1 MTGGT
6 YTFTYLAPVWLTTFM
21 VVAVCAYSYAG
32 WCVSERLRAT
42 QPELWRQMGEPFARR
57 SASSMWNLG
66 RYTLLSAEHRD
77 TQDEHLTR
85 LVYLVRVLFAIALS
99 AVILCA
105 AIGHQVTIRG

>member
-1 MTGGT
+1 
-6 YTFTYLAPVWLTTFM
+6 
-21 VVAVCAYSYAG
+21 
-32 WCVSERLRAT
+32 
-42 QPELWRQMGEPFARR
+42 
-57 SASSMWNLG
+57 MWNLG